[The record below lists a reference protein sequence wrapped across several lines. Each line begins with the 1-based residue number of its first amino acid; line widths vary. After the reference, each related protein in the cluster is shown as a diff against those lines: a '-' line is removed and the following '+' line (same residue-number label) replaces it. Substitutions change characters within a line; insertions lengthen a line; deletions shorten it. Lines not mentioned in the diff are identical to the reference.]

1 MQARSLVRK
10 RTAVVIMALAIGI
23 GATACL
29 PDTGPPP
36 TQDPYQ
42 RAMFDAV
49 NRDRA
54 NAGLPGLTFSPK
66 LSVLAGVHSCD
77 MMRAGYLFHDNL
89 GSIMNN
95 PDFGAF
101 WSLGENVVQAPW
113 YYSGWDLEGLWMA
126 SGPHRGNILNRNFN
140 VVGMAACFAPDGRVW
155 ATQVFGAL

>member
-42 RAMFDAV
+42 RAMYDAV

-66 LSVLAGVHSCD
+66 LSVLAGTHSCD

-89 GSIMNN
+89 GSILNN
-95 PDFGAF
+95 PDYGAF
-101 WSLGENVVQAPW
+101 WSLGENVVVAPSF
-113 YYSGWDLEGLWMA
+113 YSGWDLEGLWMG
-126 SGPHRGNILNRNFN
+126 SGSHRGNILNRNFN
-140 VVGMAACFAPDGRVW
+140 VVGMAACFAPDGGVW